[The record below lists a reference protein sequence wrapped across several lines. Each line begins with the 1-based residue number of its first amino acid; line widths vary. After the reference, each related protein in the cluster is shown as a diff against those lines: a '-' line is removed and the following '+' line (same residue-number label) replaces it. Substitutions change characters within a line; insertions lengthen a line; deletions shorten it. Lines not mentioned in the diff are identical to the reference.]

1 MTDDTRP
8 SATAVLAADSENRV
22 RTAIEIA
29 VRLGVVLL
37 LVGWCLQIVAP
48 FIGILVWALVIAI
61 GSTTPYEKLVSLLGG
76 RRGLAATVVVLAGL
90 LVLIVPAVLLSETL
104 VSGAQYFADDVAEG
118 RVTVPPPPGKV
129 ADWPIVGE
137 RLFEAWQ
144 LASVNL
150 EEALVRL
157 KPQLQA
163 VSIWLLSAA
172 QSAGVAMLQLV
183 ASIVIAG
190 FMLVRSEERLAVIER
205 VGERLAGPKGAE
217 LAGLANAT
225 VRSVV
230 QGIVGVAIV
239 QGVLAGI
246 GFIVAGIPAAGLWAM
261 LVLVAAV
268 VQLPVVLVMVA
279 PVLLG
284 FSILSTPMA
293 VVFATWCVAVS
304 LLDNFLKPILFGRG
318 VQAPTIV
325 IFVGAI
331 GGMLTMGIIGL
342 FVGAVVLA
350 LGYEI
355 LRAWLDDA
363 PQAAEVVGSVPA
375 RTEAP

>member
-1 MTDDTRP
+1 MTQDDAKP
-8 SATAVLAADSENRV
+8 SVASAFAVDSENRV

-29 VRLGVVLL
+29 VRLGVILL
-37 LVGWCLQIVAP
+37 LVGWCLRIVAP

-61 GSTTPYEKLVSLLGG
+61 GATAPYDKLVSLLGE
-76 RRGLAATVVVLAGL
+76 RRRLAATAFVLAGL
-90 LVLIVPAVLLSETL
+90 LVLIVPAIVLSETL
-104 VSGAQYFADDVAEG
+104 VSGAQYFADDVAAG
-118 RVTVPPPPGKV
+118 QMTVPPPPAKV
-129 ADWPIVGE
+129 ADWPIIGDG
-137 RLFEAWQ
+137 LFEAWQ

-150 EEALVRL
+150 EEALIRL

-172 QSAGVAMLQLV
+172 RSAGVAMLELV
-183 ASIVIAG
+183 ASIVLAG
-190 FMLVRSEERLAVIER
+190 FLLVRGEQRRAGIER
-205 VGERLAGPKGAE
+205 IGERLAGRKGAE
-217 LAGLANAT
+217 LARLANAT
-225 VRSVV
+225 VSSVV
-230 QGIVGVAIV
+230 QGIVGVAVV

-246 GFIVAGIPAAGLWAM
+246 AFIVAGIPAAGLWAM

-268 VQLPVVLVMVA
+268 VQLPVALVMVV
-279 PVLLG
+279 PVLLS

-293 VVFATWCVAVS
+293 VVFTIWCAAVS
-304 LLDNFLKPILFGRG
+304 LVDNFLKPILFGRG
-318 VQAPTIV
+318 AQVPTIV

-355 LRAWLDDA
+355 LRAWLDDL
-363 PQAAEVVGSVPA
+363 PQAAEVA
-375 RTEAP
+375 

>member
-1 MTDDTRP
+1 MTDDDTKP
-8 SATAVLAADSENRV
+8 STAVASAADSENRV
-22 RTAIEIA
+22 RVAIEIT

-61 GSTTPYEKLVSLLGG
+61 GSTTPYEKLVSLLGE

-90 LVLIVPAVLLSETL
+90 LVLIVPAVMLSETL

-118 RVTVPPPPGKV
+118 RVTVPPPPAKV

-157 KPQLQA
+157 KPQLQT

-183 ASIVIAG
+183 ASIVLAG

-268 VQLPVVLVMVA
+268 VQLPVALVMVA
-279 PVLLG
+279 PILLG
-284 FSILSTPMA
+284 FSILSTQMA
-293 VVFATWCVAVS
+293 VVFAIWCVAVS
-304 LLDNFLKPILFGRG
+304 LVDNFLKPILFGRG
-318 VQAPTIV
+318 AQVPTIV

-355 LRAWLDDA
+355 LRAWLDDV
-363 PQAAEVVGSVPA
+363 PQAAEIA
-375 RTEAP
+375 

>member
-1 MTDDTRP
+1 MTQDDAKP
-8 SATAVLAADSENRV
+8 SAAAASAAESENRV

-61 GSTTPYEKLVSLLGG
+61 GSTTPYEKLVSLLGE
-76 RRGLAATVVVLAGL
+76 RRGLAATAVVLVGL
-90 LVLIVPAVLLSETL
+90 LVLIVPAIILSETL
-104 VSGAQYFADDVAEG
+104 VSGAQYFAEDVAAG
-118 RVTVPPPPGKV
+118 RVTVPPPPAKV
-129 ADWPIVGE
+129 ADWPVVGE
-137 RLFEAWQ
+137 RLFDAWQ

-150 EEALVRL
+150 EEALVSLR
-157 KPQLQA
+157 PQLQA

-172 QSAGVAMLQLV
+172 QSAGVAMLQLF
-183 ASIVIAG
+183 ASIVLAG
-190 FMLVRSEERLAVIER
+190 FMLVRTEERRSATER
-205 VGERLAGPKGAE
+205 IGKRVAGPKGAE
-217 LAGLANAT
+217 LAQLANAT

-230 QGIVGVAIV
+230 QGIVGVAII

-246 GFIVAGIPAAGLWAM
+246 AFMVAGIPAAGLWAM

-268 VQLPVVLVMVA
+268 VQLPVALVMVA
-279 PVLLG
+279 PILLG
-284 FSILSTPMA
+284 FSILSTPVA
-293 VVFATWCVAVS
+293 VVFTIWCVAVS
-304 LLDNFLKPILFGRG
+304 LVDNVLKPILFGRG
-318 VQAPTIV
+318 VQVPTIV

-355 LRAWLDDA
+355 LGAWLNDA
-363 PQAAEVVGSVPA
+363 PQAAEVA
-375 RTEAP
+375 